1 MNQTTVFD
9 LRCEFATNPLGID
22 VVEPRLSWKL
32 KAERNGVAQTAYRLT
47 VGTAVGGFDLWDS
60 GRIETDQS
68 IQVAYEGISLVSGQR
83 AFWQVTIWDEL
94 GESAT
99 SESAWW
105 EAGLLLESDWKADWI
120 QASLAGGPRSTVPVP
135 YLRYPFVIDS
145 AIKSA
150 RLYVSSLG
158 VYEAYLNGSRVGDAE
173 LAPGWTDYNYR
184 VRYQTY
190 DVTASLHV
198 GENCIGALLGDG
210 WYCGHLGWKDRQNY
224 GDRPKL
230 IAQLVVTLDDGTQT
244 IVTTDG
250 SWKFSFGALLE
261 SDMLM
266 GESQD
271 LRREPKGWN
280 SAGFDDAHWLQVEV
294 SAETVKLV
302 ATAEPLVKVIE
313 EIAPVSVIERPNWP
327 TSRWMVDLGQNMVGR
342 VRLKVSGEAGATV
355 VLRFAERLN
364 TDGSLYVTNYRGAR
378 SIDTFTLT
386 GNGVEILE
394 PKFTFHGFQY
404 VEVAGLAQLCADD
417 ITGVVLHSDWEPTGD
432 FECSD
437 PLINQLQHNIQWGWK
452 GNSVDVPTD
461 CPQRDERL
469 GWTGDAQ
476 VFVRTACFNANVA
489 TFFEKFQQDLEDSQ
503 SADGQIP
510 PVAPIMEI
518 TGADGGPAWSD
529 AFLICPWTIYRCFGD
544 LRILEKHYDAMRA
557 WVDSLKISS
566 KELIR
571 SFIGYKG
578 FVGFGDWLSTNADT
592 PIDLIGTAFYAHC
605 ARLLSQI
612 AGILDK
618 QDDAAAYASLATD
631 VTAAF
636 NHRFVT
642 ADGIVAPGS
651 QTAYVLALHFELLP
665 KELREKALENLVYDI
680 EKRGW
685 KLSTGFVGTPYLNHV
700 LTAGGRLDVAYRL
713 LLQRDWP
720 SWLYSVTQ
728 GATTIWERWD
738 GWTHDKGFQDPGMNS
753 FNHYAYGAI
762 GDWLYAVVAGID
774 LAPEVSGYKRSLLQA
789 RPGGDLTYAK
799 ASLNTP
805 YGLIQS
811 SWSID
816 SGVFTW
822 DVTVPANTT
831 SMLTLPPEALEAK
844 LQGAPIEGS
853 VKLHSG
859 TYRIV
864 AKFDGTIS

>member
-1 MNQTTVFD
+1 
-9 LRCEFATNPLGID
+9 
-22 VVEPRLSWKL
+22 
-32 KAERNGVAQTAYRLT
+32 
-47 VGTAVGGFDLWDS
+47 
-60 GRIETDQS
+60 
-68 IQVAYEGISLVSGQR
+68 
-83 AFWQVTIWDEL
+83 
-94 GESAT
+94 
-99 SESAWW
+99 
-105 EAGLLLESDWKADWI
+105 
-120 QASLAGGPRSTVPVP
+120 VPVP
-135 YLRYPFVIDS
+135 YLRCPFVIES
-145 AIKSA
+145 SIKDA

-158 VYEAYLNGSRVGDAE
+158 VYEAYLNGDRVGDAE

-184 VRYQTY
+184 VRYQAY

-198 GENCIGALLGDG
+198 GENCLGALLGDG

-230 IAQLVVTLDDGTQT
+230 IAQIVVTLEDGTQT
-244 IVTTDG
+244 IVTSDA
-250 SWKFSFGALLE
+250 SWKFGFGAILE

-271 LRREPKGWN
+271 LRREPTGWN
-280 SAGFDDAHWLQVEV
+280 TAGFDDSGWLPVEV

-302 ATAEPLVKVIE
+302 ASAEPVVKVIE
-313 EIAPVSVIERPNWP
+313 EIAPVSVVERPNWP

-342 VRLKVSGEAGATV
+342 VRLKVSGDPGATV

-386 GNGVEILE
+386 GNGEEILE
-394 PKFTFHGFQY
+394 PKFTFHGFQF
-404 VEVAGLAQLCADD
+404 VEVAGLAKLSVED
-417 ITGVVLHSDWEPTGD
+417 IRGVVLHSAWEPSGE

-437 PLINQLQHNIQWGWK
+437 ALINQLQHNIQWGWK

-566 KELIR
+566 RDLIR
-571 SFIGYKG
+571 SFVGYKG

-605 ARLLSQI
+605 ASLLSQI

-618 QDDAAAYASLATD
+618 QEDAASYASLGAD
-631 VTAAF
+631 VKAAF

-651 QTAYVLALHFELLP
+651 QTAYVLALHFDLLP
-665 KELREKALENLVYDI
+665 ENLRAKAIDNLVYDI

-774 LAPEVSGYKRSLLQA
+774 LAPEASGYKRSLLHA
-789 RPGGDLTYAK
+789 RPGGGLTYAK
-799 ASLNTP
+799 ASLDSP
-805 YGLIQS
+805 YGLILS
-811 SWSID
+811 SWTLE

-822 DVTVPANTT
+822 DVTVPANTSST
-831 SMLTLPPEALEAK
+831 LILPPEAS
-844 LQGAPIEGS
+844 GASMDGNS
-853 VKLHSG
+853 VDGPVELHSG
-859 TYRIV
+859 TYRIT